1 MHIKKFFLKN
11 NLFFLLFFS
20 KLLFSQS
27 PYITSTILSDDSSS
41 VIVTF
46 SETVYN
52 SNGGSGNLETSD
64 FVLSL
69 GGGNA
74 TLTSATPTSI
84 SVSGNVYTLGLPLS
98 GTPNGFEIITV
109 WPSSSTSIYDASG
122 NSALPPDYLT
132 SGLILNLD
140 SKDSTSFS
148 WTSTGTTLST
158 TWNDLSGN
166 NNHFSTFGDPEYDI
180 NKGVVFKN
188 GQTADYFMKSSF
200 PHPTTTFTDE
210 FFIKTSRTTNSTW
223 KSYNYSGN
231 DNHGLMMFY
240 QSTNSILLGMP
251 GADYYTG
258 VGFADGNWH
267 HLVRT
272 SNRTSGEQ
280 IIYIDGV
287 NVYQNTREAGSLIST
302 NGYYNI
308 GQEMDSPGGSL
319 DANQAFEGYI
329 PVVRMYNKVLTSSEV
344 TQNYNYVTKWHQNMN
359 RVKFGPIITG
369 TTITASNT
377 SITVT
382 FSEEVYGAISADA
395 ALEASDFSLTL
406 SGGNATLSSETP
418 SSITKV
424 GNGEA
429 YTLYFSLNGTANG
442 DEELTV
448 SPVLNSIYGAQSDP
462 AIVLQSNNTVNLND
476 FFDPVIN
483 STTVTSNNSNISVT
497 FSESIYNATGGS
509 GLVEASDF
517 TLSLLGGNATLS
529 SATPSSISINGNV
542 YTLGLSL
549 SGTPNG
555 SETITVVPSSSSAI
569 YDAADNAASTSQ
581 SNNTVNLNPANST
594 PTDILLSPNSVYENV
609 SLGTIVGSF
618 STIDSDSGDSHSYSL
633 VTGNG
638 SDDNASFTISGAN
651 LLTNTSIDYEA
662 KTTYSIR
669 VQTNDQTT
677 CYINPCTFTKTL
689 TVEVLDIIEDIDND
703 GFLDENDDFPLD
715 SSEWLDTDDDGQ
727 GNNTDTDD
735 DGDGYLDED
744 EISCLSDPID
754 QENLP
759 LDYDLDFIPDCIDDD
774 DDNDGFLDENDIF
787 PLDSTEW
794 IDNDGD
800 GTGNNADLDD
810 DNDGVDDTIEIQCGT
825 DPLDSTS
832 IPIDTDNDG
841 VFNCFDLDDD
851 NDGYWDYEDLFQLD
865 PNEWSDWDLDGI
877 GDNTDT
883 DDDNDGYPDSFDAFP
898 FNELEWLDTDRWR
911 RNGR

>member
-1 MHIKKFFLKN
+1 MNKSLLVSFKVYFKSFMFLI
-11 NLFFLLFFS
+11 LYSSISFA
-20 KLLFSQS
+20 QS
-27 PYITSTILSDDSSS
+27 PSITSTVLSDDNSG

-46 SETVYN
+46 SESVFN
-52 SNGGSGNLETSD
+52 SNGGSGGLETSD
-64 FVLSL
+64 FVLTL

-258 VGFADGNWH
+258 VSFADGNWH

-476 FFDPVIN
+476 FFAPVIN

-581 SNNTVNLNPANST
+581 SNNTVNLNSPNST

-609 SLGTIVGSF
+609 SLGTIVGFF
-618 STIDSDSGDSHSYSL
+618 STIDSDSGNSHSYSF
-633 VTGNG
+633 VSGSG
-638 SDDNASFTISGAN
+638 SDDNVSFTISGAN

-669 VQTNDQTT
+669 VQTNDQSS
-677 CYINPCTFTKTL
+677 CYINSCTFTKTF
-689 TVEVLDIIEDIDND
+689 TIQILDIIEDIDGDGVNDDIDNCLNTANTDQLDTDLDGLGNACDDDDDND
-703 GFLDENDDFPLD
+703 GYNDENDAFPLDSSQWLDTDLDGIADPLDNCPSTPNSDQLDTDSDETGDVCDDDDDNDTYLDINDAFPLD
-715 SSEWLDTDDDGQ
+715 SSEWI
-727 GNNTDTDD
+727 
-735 DGDGYLDED
+735 GY
-744 EISCLSDPID
+744 
-754 QENLP
+754 
-759 LDYDLDFIPDCIDDD
+759 
-774 DDNDGFLDENDIF
+774 
-787 PLDSTEW
+787 
-794 IDNDGD
+794 
-800 GTGNNADLDD
+800 
-810 DNDGVDDTIEIQCGT
+810 
-825 DPLDSTS
+825 
-832 IPIDTDNDG
+832 
-841 VFNCFDLDDD
+841 
-851 NDGYWDYEDLFQLD
+851 
-865 PNEWSDWDLDGI
+865 
-877 GDNTDT
+877 
-883 DDDNDGYPDSFDAFP
+883 
-898 FNELEWLDTDRWR
+898 
-911 RNGR
+911 